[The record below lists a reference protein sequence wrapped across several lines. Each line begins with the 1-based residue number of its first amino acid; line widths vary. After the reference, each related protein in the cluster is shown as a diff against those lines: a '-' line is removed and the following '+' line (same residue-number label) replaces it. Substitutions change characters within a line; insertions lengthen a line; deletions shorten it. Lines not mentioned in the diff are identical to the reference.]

1 MMNLFNLAH
10 AHVKDGSGDK
20 SGPGGI
26 LPKIRLNPDFKDQ
39 SLHVYSAAIAGP
51 ALMYAGYKFPGSTTS
66 KVVLTGAGAF
76 LIYTHYSMLKSMLS
90 RKAQSKNLQVKQI
103 ASGLTSTLT
112 STSTSTSASSGQKP
126 VSIEEFPD
134 LTPEEI
140 KEIDESAV
148 NTPEFS
154 IFDKGTV
161 RGSGAQ
167 EDLGFDIKDFAG
179 FFR

>member
-10 AHVKDGSGDK
+10 AHAHAHSKDGSGDK

-103 ASGLTSTLT
+103 ASGLISAPK
-112 STSTSTSASSGQKP
+112 SASSSQKP